1 MAKDIRFSD
10 DARAKMRRGVNI
22 LADAV
27 KVTVGPK
34 GRNVIL
40 DKSFG
45 GPTITN
51 DGVTIAKEI
60 ELEDKF
66 ENMGAQ
72 LVKQVAEK
80 TNDSAGDGTTT
91 ATILAQ
97 AMINEGMKNVAAG
110 ANPMAIRRGIEKG
123 TAAVVAELTKRAKK
137 VHGKEETSQVASI
150 SANDPEVGALIAEV
164 YDMVGRDGVITVEE
178 SQTMGFEKE
187 VVEGMQFDNGYI
199 SAYFVTDSSRM
210 ESTIEKPYILLT
222 DKKISSVQ
230 TDLLPILEQAAQS
243 GRKDIVIIAEDV
255 DGEALTTLVINKL
268 RGVLNVL
275 AVKAPGFGDRRK
287 EMLKDIAVLTGG
299 EVISEELGY
308 KLETATLAQLGEARR
323 VVADKDSTL
332 IIEGKGDPKQIKER
346 MAQLKSQLEKT
357 SSDYDKQKLQERL
370 AKMSGGVGVLKIGAA
385 TEVEQKEKKHRVE
398 DAVEA
403 TKAALEEGIVAGG
416 GVALVAAIKVLDGV
430 KVADEEKV
438 GLAILRKALEAPMR
452 QIAENAGVDGA
463 VIIEEIKRAEEGI
476 GYNAATGK
484 YVDMIKEGIID
495 PLKVT
500 RSALQN
506 AASVSAMMLTTEAA
520 IADLPEKAAPA
531 GAGHAHGGGMP
542 DMGGMGGF

>member
-10 DARAKMRRGVNI
+10 EARAKIRHGVNV

-40 DKSFG
+40 DKAFG
-45 GPTITN
+45 GPVITN

-80 TNDSAGDGTTT
+80 TNDLAGDGTTT

-97 AMINEGMKNVAAG
+97 AMINEGMRNVAAG
-110 ANPMAIRRGIEKG
+110 ANPIAIRRGIEKG
-123 TAAVVAELTKRAKK
+123 VEVVVAELKKRAKK
-137 VHGKEETSQVASI
+137 VHGKEETAQVASI
-150 SANDPEVGALIAEV
+150 SANDPDIGQLIAEV
-164 YDMVGRDGVITVEE
+164 YDMVGRDGVIAVEE
-178 SQTMGFEKE
+178 SQTLGLEKE

-199 SAYFVTDSSRM
+199 SAYFVTDSNRM
-210 ESTIEKPYILLT
+210 ETVLERPYILIT
-222 DKKISSVQ
+222 DKKISAIQ
-230 TDLLPILEQAAQS
+230 EILPLLEQIAQA
-243 GRKDIVIIAEDV
+243 GRKEVVIVAEDV

-287 EMLKDIAVLTGG
+287 EMLRDIAVLTGG
-299 EVISEELGY
+299 DVISEEIGV
-308 KLETATLAQLGEARR
+308 KLENATLAMLGEARR
-323 VVADKDSTL
+323 VVADKEHTL
-332 IIEGKGDPKQIKER
+332 IIEGKGDPKEIKARQEQIKV
-346 MAQLKSQLEKT
+346 QITKS
-357 SSDYDKQKLQERL
+357 SSDYDKEKLQERL
-370 AKMSGGVGVLKIGAA
+370 AKLSGGVGVIKIGAA

-416 GVALVAAIKVLDGV
+416 GVALVSAVKVLDDV
-430 KVADEEKV
+430 KVNDEEKI
-438 GLAILRKALEAPMR
+438 GIAILRKALEAPMR
-452 QIAENAGVDGA
+452 QIAENAGMDGS
-463 VIIEEIKRAEEGI
+463 VIIEEIRRAASGT
-476 GYNAATGK
+476 GFNAATGE
-484 YVDMIKEGIID
+484 YVDMVKSGIID

-506 AASVSAMMLTTEAA
+506 AASVAAMLLTTEAA
-520 IADLPEKAAPA
+520 VVDIPEPKPAPA
-531 GAGHAHGGGMP
+531 GGHDHGMP
-542 DMGGMGGF
+542 GMM

>member
-10 DARAKMRRGVNI
+10 EARAKIRKGVNV

-27 KVTVGPK
+27 KVTIGPK

-80 TNDSAGDGTTT
+80 TNDAAGDGTTT

-97 AMINEGMKNVAAG
+97 AMINEGMRNVAAG

-123 TAAVVAELTKRAKK
+123 TEALVAELLKRAKK
-137 VHGKEETSQVASI
+137 VHGKEETAQVASI
-150 SANDPEVGALIAEV
+150 SANDSEIGQLIAEV
-164 YDMVGRDGVITVEE
+164 YDTVGRDGVITVEE
-178 SQTMGFEKE
+178 SQTLGLEKE

-199 SAYFVTDSSRM
+199 SAYFVTDSARM
-210 ESTIEKPYILLT
+210 ETVIEKPYILLT

-230 TDLLPILEQAAQS
+230 QDLLPILEQVAQS

-255 DGEALTTLVINKL
+255 DGEALTTLVLNKL

-275 AVKAPGFGDRRK
+275 AVKAPGFGERRK
-287 EMLKDIAVLTGG
+287 EMLRDIAVLTGG
-299 EVISEELGY
+299 EVISEEVGY
-308 KLETATLAQLGEARR
+308 RMETATLAQLGEARR
-323 VVADKDSTL
+323 VVADKDHTL
-332 IIEGKGDPKQIKER
+332 IIEGKGDPKEIKARQE
-346 MAQLKSQLEKT
+346 QLKAQIAKT
-357 SSDYDKQKLQERL
+357 SSDYDKEKLQERL
-370 AKMSGGVGVLKIGAA
+370 AKLSGGVGVLKIGAA
-385 TEVEQKEKKHRVE
+385 TEVEQREKKHRVE

-416 GVALVAAIKVLDGV
+416 GVALVNAIKVLDTV
-430 KVADEEKV
+430 KTSDEEKIGV
-438 GLAILRKALEAPMR
+438 AILRKALEAPMR
-452 QIAENAGVDGA
+452 QIAENAGMDGS
-463 VIIEEIKRAEEGI
+463 VIIEEIKKAGVGI
-476 GYNAATGK
+476 GYNAATGE
-484 YVDMIKEGIID
+484 YIDMIKAGVID

-506 AASVSAMMLTTEAA
+506 AASVAALLLTTEAA
-520 IADLPEKAAPA
+520 VVELPEKTPPA
-531 GAGHAHGGGMP
+531 SHAHGGGGMP
-542 DMGGMGGF
+542 GMDMM

>member
-1 MAKDIRFSD
+1 MAKDIRFSEE
-10 DARAKMRRGVNI
+10 ARAKIRRGVNI

-97 AMINEGMKNVAAG
+97 AMINEGIRNVAAG

-123 TAAVVAELTKRAKK
+123 TEAVVAELKKRAKK
-137 VHGKEETSQVASI
+137 VHGKEETAQVASI
-150 SANDPEVGALIAEV
+150 SANDPEIGQLIAEV

-178 SQTMGFEKE
+178 AQTLGLEKE

-210 ESTIEKPYILLT
+210 EATLEKPYILLT
-222 DKKISSVQ
+222 DKKISSIQ
-230 TDLLPILEQAAQS
+230 EILPLLEQMAQT
-243 GRKDIVIIAEDV
+243 GKKDVVIIAEDI
-255 DGEALTTLVINKL
+255 DGEALTTLVLNKL

-287 EMLKDIAVLTGG
+287 EMLRDIAILTGG
-299 EVISEELGY
+299 EVISEEVGL

-323 VVADKDSTL
+323 VVADKEHTL
-332 IIEGKGDPKQIKER
+332 IIEGKGDPKEIKARQEQIK
-346 MAQLKSQLEKT
+346 AQITKT
-357 SSDYDKQKLQERL
+357 SSDYDKEKLQERL
-370 AKMSGGVGVLKIGAA
+370 AKLSGGVGVLKIGAA
-385 TEVEQKEKKHRVE
+385 TEVELKEKKHRVE

-416 GVALVAAIKVLDGV
+416 GTALVNAIKVLDDI
-430 KVADEEKV
+430 KVNDEEKI
-438 GLAILRKALEAPMR
+438 GIALLRKALEAPMR
-452 QIAENAGVDGA
+452 QIAENAGMDGS
-463 VIIEEIKRAEEGI
+463 VIIEEIKKAANGT
-476 GYNAATGK
+476 GYNAANGQ

-506 AASVSAMMLTTEAA
+506 AASVAALLLTTEAA
-520 IADLPEKAAPA
+520 VVDLPEKKEPA
-531 GAGHAHGGGMP
+531 AGHDHGMGGMP
-542 DMGGMGGF
+542 GMM